1 MNPLIPN
8 YDEHLNIVHELRH
21 YPVLFPPHLKKN
33 KTNKMN
39 KTSTGLLYLAQQSHM
54 NFLALRK
61 KEKHLKKVN
70 RSFIINTFLFCI

>member
-33 KTNKMN
+33 KTNK
-39 KTSTGLLYLAQQSHM
+39 TRTGLLYLAQQSHM
-54 NFLALRK
+54 TFLALRK
-61 KEKHLKKVN
+61 KRKTPEE
-70 RSFIINTFLFCI
+70 SQ